1 MGQGFK
7 SLLCNLLNIQGD
19 MYMFLNILIGVGI
32 IIVGFYLILRSL
44 LGADVK
50 EEDNIKL
57 QVVWSVGLVIV
68 GLGIGYIVRSL
79 F

>member
-1 MGQGFK
+1 
-7 SLLCNLLNIQGD
+7 
-19 MYMFLNILIGVGI
+19 MFLNISIGVGI
-32 IIVGFYLILRSL
+32 IIVGIYLILRSL

-57 QVVWSVGLVIV
+57 QVVWSIGLVVV

>member
-19 MYMFLNILIGVGI
+19 MYMFLNISIGVGI
-32 IIVGFYLILRSL
+32 IIVGIYLILRSL

-57 QVVWSVGLVIV
+57 QVVWSIGLVVV

>member
-19 MYMFLNILIGVGI
+19 KYMFLNILIGIGI

-57 QVVWSVGLVIV
+57 QVVWSIGLVIV

>member
-19 MYMFLNILIGVGI
+19 IYMFLNILIGVGI

-57 QVVWSVGLVIV
+57 QVVWSIGLVIV
-68 GLGIGYIVRSL
+68 GSGIGYIVRSL

>member
-57 QVVWSVGLVIV
+57 QVVWSIGLVIV

>member
-1 MGQGFK
+1 
-7 SLLCNLLNIQGD
+7 
-19 MYMFLNILIGVGI
+19 MFLNILIGVGI

-57 QVVWSVGLVIV
+57 QVVWSIGLVIV
-68 GLGIGYIVRSL
+68 GSGIGYIVRSL